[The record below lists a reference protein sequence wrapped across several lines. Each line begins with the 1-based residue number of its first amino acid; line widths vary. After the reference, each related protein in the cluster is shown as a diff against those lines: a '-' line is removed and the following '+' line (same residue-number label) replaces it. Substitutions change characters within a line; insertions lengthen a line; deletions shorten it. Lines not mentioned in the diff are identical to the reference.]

1 MSIILIDIDHFKNV
15 NDQNGH
21 LAGDHV
27 LMQFVQRIQDE
38 LRSSDVLA
46 RFGGE
51 EFIILLPE
59 TNLEEATYVAER
71 LREVTAHYPFLLV
84 TAQIFITISLGVS
97 CFRFTT
103 QSLDHLID
111 ESDKALYEAKQFG
124 RNLVRAWNPK

>member
-1 MSIILIDIDHFKNV
+1 
-15 NDQNGH
+15 
-21 LAGDHV
+21 
-27 LMQFVQRIQDE
+27 MQFVQRMQDE
-38 LRSSDVLA
+38 LRTSDILA

-59 TNLEEATYVAER
+59 SNLDEATRVAER

-84 TAQIFITISLGVS
+84 TAQIFISISLGVS

-103 QSLDHLID
+103 PSLDHLID

-124 RNLVRAWNPK
+124 RNLVRTWHQK